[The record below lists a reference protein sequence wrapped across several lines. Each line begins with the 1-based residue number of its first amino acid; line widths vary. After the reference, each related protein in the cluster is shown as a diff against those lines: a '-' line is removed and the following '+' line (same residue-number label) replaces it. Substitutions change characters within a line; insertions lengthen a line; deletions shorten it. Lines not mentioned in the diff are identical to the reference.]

1 MGAFRTIT
9 AVLIDRDGTIIDW
22 WPTLRNY
29 CKSYADAGNIELRVD
44 DMSNDEV
51 IGFIRGLDHEV
62 RNNLPRMFMDS
73 AVLVEKA
80 DKSLSFLKSLD
91 IRMILTSAWTGTKAT
106 ENLMKRLG
114 LSQAFEGIV
123 TRDDI
128 PDESLA
134 EIDDPDLRNLRLKEL
149 VYKRALRILN
159 SDKSSIAVVG
169 DSVFDLRAARSLGLK
184 IIIVRTGV
192 WEMEKESILREG
204 PDLIVDSFGELPS
217 LFTREPR

>member
-1 MGAFRTIT
+1 M
-9 AVLIDRDGTIIDW
+9 IDRDGTIIDW

-29 CKSYADAGNIELRVD
+29 CKSYADAANIELKVD
-44 DMSNDEV
+44 DMSNEEV
-51 IGFIRGLDHEV
+51 IGFIRGLDREV
-62 RNNLPRMFMDS
+62 RSSLPRMFMDS

-80 DKSLSFLKSLD
+80 DKSLSFLKSLG

-114 LSQAFEGIV
+114 LSQAFEGTV

-128 PDESLA
+128 RDESLA
-134 EIDDPDLRNLRLKEL
+134 SITDPDIRNLRVKEL
-149 VYKRALRILN
+149 VYKRALGILN
-159 SDKSSIAVVG
+159 SDQSGTSVVG

-192 WEMEKESILREG
+192 WEMEKESILHEG
-204 PDLIVDSFGELPS
+204 PDSIVDSFGELPS
-217 LFTREPR
+217 LFSREPR